1 MAVTTPSLAF
11 PPLSGSARSSGAA
24 ADPDDVTPRCIRFA
38 FPGVPGVHCAFQT
51 RRGGISDGPWAGGN
65 ISYEVGD
72 DPAAVAANRAALA
85 ASLDLAEW
93 VEAKQVHGD
102 AMIIDPEPVQLAAA
116 LAATPVAQADGL
128 ATARPG
134 VGLVIKTA
142 DCQPILLAHESGRYV
157 AALHAGWRGNR
168 IGFPQSGVRAFCER
182 YGFPPREVLAV
193 RGPSLGPAAAE
204 FVNFAT
210 EWGQDFARWFRSAT
224 RTMDL
229 WTLTRHQLAAAGLL
243 PERIFG
249 LDLCTHALP
258 DDFFSY
264 RRAATTG
271 RQASIIWME
280 G

>member
-11 PPLSGSARSSGAA
+11 PPLSRSGSPAA
-24 ADPDDVTPRCIRFA
+24 NPADVTPRCIRFD

-51 RRGGISDGPWAGGN
+51 RQGGISDGPWAGGN

-85 ASLDLAEW
+85 ASLNLSEW

-102 AMIIDPEPVQLAAA
+102 VILMDPEPVQLAAA
-116 LAATPVAQADGL
+116 LAASPVAQADGL

-142 DCQPILLAHESGRYV
+142 DCQPILLAHESGKYV

-182 YGFPPREVLAV
+182 YGFPPNEVLAV

-204 FVNFAT
+204 FVNFGT
-210 EWGQDFARWFRSAT
+210 EWGLDFARWFRKAD

-229 WTLTRHQLAAAGLL
+229 WMLTRHQLAEAGLL

-249 LDLCTHALP
+249 LDLCTHTLT